1 MMKKLR
7 NTFFIFALSVSMA
20 FSQTVPDFT
29 MVDTHGETH
38 QLYAD
43 YLDQGKTVVFEFFW
57 VNCPLCQNLA
67 PHMQDLYIDWGEGQH
82 DVEFFAITIM
92 TGDNDAKVQNYDNQY
107 GITYP
112 SISAEGGAAEVFA
125 PFKDDDFGFYE
136 GTPSVAVISP
146 DSTVIFDIFGGV
158 PSYIIPAVETQ
169 IIDSGATHPS
179 EITSVDEPMETF
191 EELIV
196 SPNPARDF
204 ASISFNL
211 NEPAEVNIQV
221 INMIGQTVINA
232 FEGNKFPGFHQ
243 VEIDA
248 QRLHPG
254 TYFIRMTANDVIQ
267 TTRFAKVTRP

>member
-20 FSQTVPDFT
+20 FSQTIPDFT

-57 VNCPLCQNLA
+57 VNCGNCQNLA
-67 PHMQDLYIDWGEGQH
+67 PHMQELYMDWGEGQH
-82 DVEFFAITIM
+82 DVEFFGITIM
-92 TGDNDAKVQNYDNQY
+92 AGDSDDKVQGYDNQF

-112 SISAEGGAAEVFA
+112 SISADGGSLDVFE
-125 PFKDDDFGFYE
+125 PFEDDDFGFYE

-146 DSTVIFDIFGGV
+146 DGTVQFDIFGGV

-179 EITSVDEPMETF
+179 EITSVDEPVETL
-191 EELIV
+191 EELVV
-196 SPNPARDF
+196 SPNPVRDF
-204 ASISFNL
+204 TSISFNL
-211 NEPAEVNIQV
+211 NEPAEVDIQV
-221 INMIGQTVINA
+221 INIIGQTVINA
-232 FEGNKFPGFHQ
+232 FEGNKFPGYHQ
-243 VEIDA
+243 VEINA
-248 QRLHPG
+248 ERLPSG
-254 TYFIRMTANDVIQ
+254 TYFIKMTANDVIQ
-267 TTRFAKVTRP
+267 TMRFVKVRRP